1 MEFYEN
7 LKRLMKDKQMS
18 QVALAKELNTTQQT
32 VSRWGNG
39 VNEPD
44 YHTLLI
50 ICKILDTTPN
60 ELLGWED

>member
-1 MEFYEN
+1 
-7 LKRLMKDKQMS
+7 MKDKQMS
-18 QVALAKELNTTQQT
+18 QAVLAKELNTTQQT